1 LQEEVR
7 DGEAML
13 AMLAINA
20 AHASVQQLEE
30 EEDN

>member
-7 DGEAML
+7 DGE